1 MNATSFQERKF
12 DLKRLELP
20 TNFSLHTI
28 TNNYTS
34 SNMFLH
40 DSIFM
45 TDDKADDVL
54 DKINKG
60 TKHLMNK
67 NRESFEHISKM
78 RFMTGINHVAVS
90 ITIFVIIIIVII
102 LIFKYFGKF
111 LYCVRCTKTFVADA
125 NKYERDTKN
134 KTSEDIAMA
143 DNKKI
148 DNVGYCIVESKDKE
162 SKTLYPV
169 IETFQI

>member
-1 MNATSFQERKF
+1 MGEDCYLLSDYFVIYGISRKTLNATSFQEQKF

-45 TDDKADDVL
+45 TNDKADDVL

-67 NRESFEHISKM
+67 NREVFEHISNMK
-78 RFMTGINHVAVS
+78 FKTDINHVAVS
-90 ITIFVIIIIVII
+90 ITIFLIIIVVVV
-102 LIFKYFGKF
+102 LVF
-111 LYCVRCTKTFVADA
+111 
-125 NKYERDTKN
+125 
-134 KTSEDIAMA
+134 
-143 DNKKI
+143 
-148 DNVGYCIVESKDKE
+148 
-162 SKTLYPV
+162 
-169 IETFQI
+169 